1 MEQHTATP
9 TPPTPSSS
17 PSPGLN
23 ASLQPPPPSST
34 SDLLFEILGPKQSPL
49 ALPIAAV
56 YLLIFL
62 PGLSGNLL
70 TCAVIARHRRMRTP
84 TNLYLLSLAA
94 CDLLLLLVA
103 MPLEVHD
110 LWRNCPFPFGDAG
123 CHLKTFLFETVC
135 FASVL
140 SVTALSGERYVAVV
154 HPLRTRHLSTN
165 RHARRVLGGV
175 WLASMACAVPN
186 ALLHGVFRL
195 PGRAEESAVCTVLRP
210 LWLYKL
216 LIQVTTVCFYLV
228 PMAVISALYL
238 AMAVHLGRQRS
249 PPGHLGKS
257 RGPGARPQVTKM
269 LAVVVAVFGLCWAP
283 FHAERLLW
291 SSVSQ
296 WTDAMHGV
304 YQWVHILSGVLFYLS
319 SAVNPL
325 IYSLLSTRF
334 REGFRQ
340 LVCWRT
346 EDAAAAAAA
355 AARHSPPLPPSLL
368 GPGGAAGPQGGGAPE
383 PDLRPLPG
391 AVPDAGLPLRCGG
404 ADCVTSAC

>member
-9 TPPTPSSS
+9 TPSS

-23 ASLQPPPPSST
+23 ASLQPPPSSS

-49 ALPIAAV
+49 ALPIASV

-62 PGLSGNLL
+62 TGLSGNLL
-70 TCAVIARHRRMRTP
+70 TCAVIAKHRKMRTP

-103 MPLEVHD
+103 MPLELYD
-110 LWRNCPFPFGDAG
+110 LWQNYPFPFGEAG
-123 CHLKTFLFETVC
+123 CYLKTFLFETVC
-135 FASVL
+135 FSSIL
-140 SVTALSGERYVAVV
+140 SVTALSAERYVAVV
-154 HPLRTRHLSTN
+154 HPLKTRHLSTS

-186 ALLHGVFRL
+186 TLLHGVFRL
-195 PGRAEESAVCTVLRP
+195 PERAEESAICTVLGP
-210 LWLYKL
+210 LWVYKL

-238 AMAVHLGRQRS
+238 LMAVHLGRERC
-249 PPGHLGKS
+249 PPGHLGKNCS
-257 RGPGARPQVTKM
+257 PGARPQGEGGRHRQVTKM

-340 LVCWRT
+340 LVCWQT
-346 EDAAAAAAA
+346 EDAAAAGS

-368 GPGGAAGPQGGGAPE
+368 GPGGAAPE

-391 AVPDAGLPLRCGG
+391 PGVDAGLPLRCGG